1 MRFLWPDFLWL
12 MSAVPLLVACY
23 VVLLRRRTV
32 AVRYAS
38 LILVR
43 DALGSGQ
50 SIRRHVPPALALLGV
65 AAALFAIARPSAQ
78 ITLPTHSMTLALA
91 MDVSR
96 SMLAN
101 DVEPTRITAAQAAA
115 KTFIEDL
122 KPNVR
127 VGIVSFAGTA
137 VVVQSPTEN
146 KQEMLAAID
155 RFELQR
161 GTATGSGLILALGM
175 LLPQAGITLE
185 TPAVVPGM
193 VPAAVG
199 SFGSGA
205 VILLSDG
212 RRTTGRDPLEAAR
225 MAADRGVRVFTVGFG
240 TPDGGGASVDSQPFY
255 FRLDEETLQAVA
267 KMTGGEY
274 FHAGTAADLRKV
286 YELLG
291 TKFAMERQEVELS
304 AILAGAAAALL
315 GLAMLLSLIW
325 SRR

>member
-1 MRFLWPDFLWL
+1 MRFLWPDLLWL
-12 MSAVPLLVACY
+12 MGAVPLLVAAY
-23 VVLLRRRTV
+23 VALLRRRTV
-32 AVRYAS
+32 AMRYAS

-43 DALGSGQ
+43 DALGRGQ

-65 AAALFAIARPSAQ
+65 AAALFAVARPSANV
-78 ITLPTHSMTLALA
+78 TLPTRSMTLALA

-101 DVEPTRITAAQAAA
+101 DVDPTRITAAQAAV
-115 KTFIEDL
+115 KRFVEGL
-122 KPNVR
+122 KPDVR

-137 VVVQSPTEN
+137 TIVQAPTEN
-146 KQEMLAAID
+146 KHEMLAAID

-161 GTATGSGLILALGM
+161 GTATGSGLILALAM
-175 LLPQAGITLE
+175 LLPDAGITLE

-240 TPDGGGASVDSQPFY
+240 TPDGGGNGADAQPFY

-274 FHAGTAADLRKV
+274 FHAGTQNDLDRV
-286 YELLG
+286 YKTLG
-291 TKFAMERQEVELS
+291 TRFAMERQEVELS
-304 AILAGAAAALL
+304 GLIAGGAALL
-315 GLAMLLSLIW
+315 FTLALALSIAW
-325 SRR
+325 TPR

>member
-1 MRFLWPDFLWL
+1 MRFLWPDLLWL
-12 MSAVPLLVACY
+12 MGAVPLLVIAY
-23 VVLLRRRTV
+23 VALLRRRAV
-32 AVRYAS
+32 AMRYAS

-43 DALGSGQ
+43 DALGRSQ
-50 SIRRHVPPALALLGV
+50 SMRRHVPPALALLGV
-65 AAALFAIARPSAQ
+65 AAALFAVARPSATV
-78 ITLPTHSMTLALA
+78 TLPTRSMTLALA

-101 DVEPTRITAAQAAA
+101 DVDPTRITAAQAAV
-115 KTFIEDL
+115 KRFVEGL
-122 KPNVR
+122 KPDVR

-137 VVVQSPTEN
+137 TIVQTPTEN

-161 GTATGSGLILALGM
+161 GTATGSGLILALTM
-175 LLPQAGITLE
+175 LLPDAGITLE
-185 TPAVVPGM
+185 TPAVVPGL

-240 TPDGGGASVDSQPFY
+240 TPDGGNGADAQPFY
-255 FRLDEETLQAVA
+255 FRLDEETLRAVA

-274 FHAGTAADLRKV
+274 FHAGTQDDLDRV
-286 YELLG
+286 YRTLG
-291 TKFAMERQEVELS
+291 TRFAMERQEVELS
-304 AILAGAAAALL
+304 GLIAGGAALL
-315 GLAMLLSLIW
+315 FTLALALSIAW
-325 SRR
+325 TPR